1 MSRLDPPETERPHI
15 TPDVCILLPCHLV
28 IIIIIIIIIANT
40 VYHEGRS
47 RTATRGPDYP
57 KRFESASD
65 TNHTQKTPDVANQ
78 NGIYNQILDFLFLSI
93 STSSGNLS
101 GLDLH
106 SGMQTYIGR
115 EVAFGKHSDSHLVV
129 RFEMTHWTD
138 AINSLQSDMAHI

>member
-15 TPDVCILLPCHLV
+15 TPDLCIRLPCHLV
-28 IIIIIIIIIANT
+28 IIIIIIIIANT

-57 KRFESASD
+57 KRFKSASD

-101 GLDLH
+101 GLAVPLGNANVH
-106 SGMQTYIGR
+106 MYRPGSRIWQTFRFPLGR
-115 EVAFGKHSDSHLVV
+115 S
-129 RFEMTHWTD
+129 
-138 AINSLQSDMAHI
+138 I